1 MFNSQ
6 VLPFTFVINI
16 IFLSMSVQV
25 TEDEKWDLV
34 IEPKH
39 KWFDLNLKEL
49 WKYND
54 LLWLWV
60 RREYVGAYKQTIFG
74 PLWHFFSPIFGTLTY
89 MLVFGKIANLST
101 DGVPM
106 FLFYNAGL
114 AIWNFFNGCY
124 SSTSS
129 AFQTY
134 AGIFGRVYFPRLIM
148 PMASIISSLIKFGI
162 QFSFFLVVY
171 FYTILIQGYKPT
183 VGLGLL
189 FIPVSLIIMAGIG
202 FGFGIIVS
210 AITTKYRDLN
220 LLMGFI
226 MTLLMYSTP
235 IIYSF
240 SSVDPALKKYLVIN
254 PLVAPVESFKFALF
268 GVGEF
273 SAYSIFYSSCWM
285 VALLLLGIVLFNKSE
300 KNFMDTV

>member
-1 MFNSQ
+1 MGTQ
-6 VLPFTFVINI
+6 V
-16 IFLSMSVQV
+16 S
-25 TEDEKWDLV
+25 EEEKWDLV

-39 KWFDLNLKEL
+39 NWFDLNLKEI
-49 WKYND
+49 WKYRD

-60 RREYVGAYKQTIFG
+60 RREYVGAYKQTILG
-74 PLWHFFSPIFGTLTY
+74 PFWHFISPIFGTLTY

-124 SSTSS
+124 GSTSS
-129 AFQTY
+129 AFQRY
-134 AGIFGRVYFPRLIM
+134 AGIFGKVYFPRLIM

-171 FYTILIQGYKPT
+171 AYIIVVQGYEPSL
-183 VGLGLL
+183 GWGLL
-189 FIPVSLIIMAGIG
+189 YIPVSLFLMAGIG

-220 LLMGFI
+220 LLMGFV
-226 MTLLMYSTP
+226 MTLLMYATP

-240 SSVDPALKKYLVIN
+240 TSVDHELKKYLAVN
-254 PLVAPVESFKFALF
+254 PLVAPTEAFKFALF
-268 GVGEF
+268 GVGDF
-273 SAYSIFYSSCWM
+273 SILSLTYSFSWM
-285 VALLLLGIVLFNKSE
+285 IGLLLIGIVLFNKTE